1 MQMDIFSHQSS
12 AKEDQPVI
20 LRATRNKHKTFD
32 CFKLHGKDQR
42 GNEFEIRFFID
53 PGQAFEMATTYA
65 SDYEDKPEDTFT
77 DE

>member
-12 AKEDQPVI
+12 AREDQPVI

-42 GNEFEIRFFID
+42 GNEFEIRFFVD

-65 SDYEDKPEDTFT
+65 TDHPDNPDNTFSDE
-77 DE
+77 

>member
-1 MQMDIFSHQSS
+1 MQLDIFSHQY
-12 AKEDQPVI
+12 ALPIWGPVI

-53 PGQAFEMATTYA
+53 PGQAFEMATTFA
-65 SDYEDKPEDTFT
+65 VDHPDHPDNQLKEN
-77 DE
+77 